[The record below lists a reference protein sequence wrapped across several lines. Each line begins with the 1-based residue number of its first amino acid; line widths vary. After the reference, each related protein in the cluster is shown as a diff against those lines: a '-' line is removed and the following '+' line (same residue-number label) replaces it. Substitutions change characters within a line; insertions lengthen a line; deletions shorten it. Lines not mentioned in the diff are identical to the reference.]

1 MTELVTLSVDIADHV
16 ATVTL
21 LERAMGPTFWD
32 EIPSVFDGLSANP
45 DVRAVVVHN
54 VGQHFTYGLDLMRM
68 MSVLGPLMTPNQ
80 MAAGRT
86 DLRELVFRLQES
98 FNAVARCRKPVI
110 AALHGWCIG
119 GGLDLAAACDIR
131 LASQDCEISLR
142 ETKIAMV
149 ADLGSLQR
157 LPLIIGQGW
166 TRRLAFTAE
175 NLPADKALAI
185 GLVQEVFPDRQ
196 RVIEAAKGLARQIAA
211 NPPLAVQ
218 GCKAV
223 LNRAIDRQVADG
235 LEHVATWNSAFL
247 QSEDLTEAITAFAE
261 KREPVFTGK

>member
-1 MTELVTLSVDIADHV
+1 MTELETLSVETSDHV
-16 ATVTL
+16 ATVTM
-21 LERAMGPTFWD
+21 LERAMGPAFWD
-32 EIPSVFDGLSANP
+32 EMSAVFAALDAEP

-54 VGQHFTYGLDLMRM
+54 AGQHFTYGLDLLRM
-68 MSVLGPLMTPNQ
+68 MSVLGPFMTPNQ
-80 MAAGRT
+80 MAANRT
-86 DLRELVFRLQES
+86 ELRDLVFRLQES

-142 ETKIAMV
+142 ETRIAMV

-157 LPLIIGQGW
+157 LPHIIGQGW
-166 TRRLAFTAE
+166 TRRLAFTGE
-175 NLPADKALAI
+175 DLPADKALAI
-185 GLVQEVFPDRQ
+185 GLVEEVFPDRA
-196 RVIEAAKGLARQIAA
+196 RVISAAKGLASRIAA

-218 GCKAV
+218 GSKAV
-223 LNRAIDRQVADG
+223 LNRAIGRQVADG

-261 KREPVFTGK
+261 KREPVFRGR

>member
-110 AALHGWCIG
+110 AALHGWCIAS
-119 GGLDLAAACDIR
+119 AAAAIACLQGSR
-131 LASQDCEISLR
+131 RFSACRPRPPPTTSVSPLNGSLR
-142 ETKIAMV
+142 PRCAP
-149 ADLGSLQR
+149 LRRPCWCR
-157 LPLIIGQGW
+157 LL
-166 TRRLAFTAE
+166 L
-175 NLPADKALAI
+175 
-185 GLVQEVFPDRQ
+185 
-196 RVIEAAKGLARQIAA
+196 
-211 NPPLAVQ
+211 
-218 GCKAV
+218 
-223 LNRAIDRQVADG
+223 
-235 LEHVATWNSAFL
+235 
-247 QSEDLTEAITAFAE
+247 
-261 KREPVFTGK
+261 